1 MVIGAPPQ
9 QGGAVRLRPYQ
20 DRTLDVL
27 RGMFRAGKR
36 RVILYSPTGSG
47 KTEMAMEMV
56 KGSRAKQLRVLFTA
70 NRIEL
75 VGQAWRRFWASG
87 IEAGVIQG
95 DNTRGA
101 DRPVVIA
108 SIQTLARR
116 GLPPFDLLIVD
127 EAHGVAGS
135 KEYTKLLQQAA
146 GKFVI
151 GLTATPFA
159 KGMAKQVE
167 GLGALF
173 EGIAKA
179 TTIRELIDLGFLV
192 DVDIFGPSE
201 PDLEGVKIVAGDYH
215 EGQLEKAVDQPKLI
229 GDIVSHWHRLAGNKQ
244 TVVFATSIAH
254 SQHIVEQF
262 QSTGVIAEH
271 IDCYTEDEDR
281 RKILDR
287 FSRGETKVVSNVAVL
302 AEGWDCPTC
311 EVMVL
316 ARPTRS
322 LIRYIQMAGRV
333 LRPAPGKERALI
345 LDHSGTVK
353 RLGFPTDDL
362 PLELDDG
369 TRKQSEDKA
378 REERER
384 LPQPCPSCTYL
395 MPAKS
400 RKCPA
405 CGFQP
410 ERPVNVEQEDGELV
424 QMKRKRGKIATQDKE
439 QVYAEL
445 LGYARDKGY
454 RDGWAYY
461 AAKELFGSAP
471 KKRLEPAAASALTL
485 RLVKHLNIKRA
496 KARERHAA

>member
-1 MVIGAPPQ
+1 
-9 QGGAVRLRPYQ
+9 
-20 DRTLDVL
+20 
-27 RGMFRAGKR
+27 MFRDGKR
-36 RVILYSPTGSG
+36 RVVLYSPTGSG
-47 KTEMAMEMV
+47 KTEMGMEMV
-56 KGSRAKQLRVLFTA
+56 KGARARNLRVLFTA

-75 VGQAWRRFWASG
+75 VGQAWRRFWSSG
-87 IEAGVIQG
+87 IEAGVIQA
-95 DNTRGA
+95 DNTRGV
-101 DRPVVIA
+101 DRPVVIG

-127 EAHGVAGS
+127 EAHGVPGS
-135 KEYTKLLQQAA
+135 KEYTKVFREAK

-159 KGMAKQVE
+159 KGMAKQVD

-201 PDLEGVKIVAGDYH
+201 PDLDGVKIVAGDYH

-229 GDIVSHWHRLAGNKQ
+229 GDIVAHWHRLGGNKQ
-244 TVVFATSIAH
+244 TVCFATSIAH

-262 QSTGVIAEH
+262 QQTGVVAEH
-271 IDCYTEDEDR
+271 IDAYTDEQDR
-281 RKILDR
+281 RGILER
-287 FSRGETKVVSNVAVL
+287 FSRGETRIVSNCAVL

-311 EVMVL
+311 EVMIL

-333 LRPAPGKERALI
+333 LRPAPGKTRALI

-369 TRKQSEDKA
+369 TRKLAEPKPG
-378 REERER
+378 EKKEP
-384 LPQPCPSCTYL
+384 LPKPCPQCTYL
-395 MPAKS
+395 MPPRS
-400 RKCPA
+400 RKCPK
-405 CGFQP
+405 CGFALQH
-410 ERPVNVEQEDGELV
+410 RADVEHEDGDLV
-424 QMKRKRGKIATQDKE
+424 QMKRKKKGRLATADKE
-439 QVYAEL
+439 KIYREL
-445 LGYARDKGY
+445 LGYAVERGY
-454 RDGWAYY
+454 KEGWAYH
-461 AAKELFGSAP
+461 KCVELFGSAP
-471 KKRLEPAAASALTL
+471 RNRLPALDPSPETYRLIKYLNIRYAKSKEKAAA
-485 RLVKHLNIKRA
+485 
-496 KARERHAA
+496 